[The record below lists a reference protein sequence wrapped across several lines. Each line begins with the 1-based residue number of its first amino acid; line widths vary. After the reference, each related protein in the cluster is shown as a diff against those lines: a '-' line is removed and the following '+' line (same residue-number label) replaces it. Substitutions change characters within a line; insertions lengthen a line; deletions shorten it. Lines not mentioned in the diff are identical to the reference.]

1 MKFDVY
7 YGSFKKKDGSVRNM
21 RFVKLD
27 EIPKEAL
34 PEGKGG
40 KKPKLQ
46 EGMELVWDIE
56 NKGYRVIN
64 YNTLLGELVS
74 YHMSGNLNLK

>member
-1 MKFDVY
+1 MTFDVY

-21 RFVKLD
+21 KFVKLD
-27 EIPKEAL
+27 EIPKEAF

-40 KKPKLQ
+40 KKAKLQ

-56 NKGYRVIN
+56 NKDYRVIN
-64 YNTLLGELVS
+64 YNTLLGELGS
-74 YHMSGNLNLK
+74 FHMSGNLNLK

>member
-1 MKFDVY
+1 MTFDVY
-7 YGSFKKKDGSVRNM
+7 YGSFIKKDGSVRNM
-21 RFVKLD
+21 KFVKLD

-56 NKGYRVIN
+56 KKDYRVIN
-64 YNTLLGELVS
+64 YNTLLGELGS
-74 YHMSGNLNLK
+74 FHMSGNLNLK

>member
-1 MKFDVY
+1 MTFDVY
-7 YGSFKKKDGSVRNM
+7 YGSFKKKDGSVRSIK
-21 RFVKLD
+21 FVKLD

-40 KKPKLQ
+40 KKAKLQ

-56 NKGYRVIN
+56 NNGYRVIN
-64 YNTLLGELVS
+64 HNTLLGELVS
-74 YHMSGNLNLK
+74 YNMSGTLNLK

>member
-1 MKFDVY
+1 MKFTVY
-7 YGSFKKKDGSVRNM
+7 HGSFKKKDGTVRNM
-21 RFVKLD
+21 KFVKLD

-40 KKPKLQ
+40 KKAKLQ
-46 EGMELVWDIE
+46 EGMELVWDLE

-64 YNTLLGELVS
+64 HNTLLDDLVS
-74 YHMSGNLNLK
+74 YPMSGTLNLK

>member
-1 MKFDVY
+1 MTFDVY
-7 YGSFKKKDGSVRNM
+7 CGSFKKKDGSVRSM

-46 EGMELVWDIE
+46 EGMELVWDID
-56 NKGYRVIN
+56 KKDYRVIN
-64 YNTLLGELVS
+64 YNTLLGELDS

>member
-1 MKFDVY
+1 MTFDVY
-7 YGSFKKKDGSVRNM
+7 YGSFKKKDGSVRSM
-21 RFVKLD
+21 KFVKLD

-64 YNTLLGELVS
+64 YNTLLGELGS

>member
-1 MKFDVY
+1 MTFDVY
-7 YGSFKKKDGSVRNM
+7 YGSFKKKDGSVRSM
-21 RFVKLD
+21 KFVKLD

-56 NKGYRVIN
+56 KKDYRVIN
-64 YNTLLGELVS
+64 YNTLLGELGS

>member
-1 MKFDVY
+1 MTFDVY

-21 RFVKLD
+21 SFVKLD
-27 EIPKEAL
+27 EIPKEAF

-40 KKPKLQ
+40 EKPKLQ